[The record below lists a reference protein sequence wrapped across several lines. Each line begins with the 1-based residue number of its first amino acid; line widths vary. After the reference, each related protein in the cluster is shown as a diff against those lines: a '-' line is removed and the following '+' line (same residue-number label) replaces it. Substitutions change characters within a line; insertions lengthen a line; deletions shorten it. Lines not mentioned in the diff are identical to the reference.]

1 MMEKNKQVIKL
12 ILWAGLM
19 ILILMLSIFIKSR
32 DTFKPNESD
41 KDIVYDGSETNPYIE
56 GVQ

>member
-1 MMEKNKQVIKL
+1 MEKNKQAIKL

-19 ILILMLSIFIKSR
+19 ILILIISIVIKR
-32 DTFKPNESD
+32 GDTFKPNESD
-41 KDIVYDGSETNPYIE
+41 KVIAYDGSETNPYIE